1 MPRRYLAVLAV
12 ALMSTAASLPL
23 STARAQS
30 AGDGGRTWSVTL
42 DVPGDQTDEQK
53 IISLN
58 KRIMEMQS
66 RGETGPALG
75 DLYNDLGVL
84 HAERQEWAPARD
96 AFIRAV
102 QAKPFDP
109 DFHRNLGKVFEQLQ
123 DYDLAIG
130 EYTQYLESGGAAALD
145 AYRSLGRVLDLVG
158 DVPGARA
165 AYRDGLAAMGRT
177 PSAEVCRL
185 ALALAGLEDR
195 QGDGEAERTV
205 LENWQ
210 PMARAWRDKAEAEGL
225 TDGVTEAESIE
236 HNLLVIYLE
245 DGQLMEDSGLA
256 AEAVELYRKA
266 LELAPDRDELLPRIV
281 GAQLAAGSA
290 FDAKVTA
297 RLFRQDYPDKAGA
310 WLASGK
316 VYEAE
321 GQTREALE
329 VYTTAYELAPDTP
342 GLRLKVGNLHLELGE
357 GEQAR
362 SYLEEAIEAP
372 DTPTEVVFNY
382 AISLMRD
389 KKYAAAVSPLRRVTA
404 ERPDFPG
411 GWQALAQCY
420 AALRQYGQAMP
431 AYEKVLELKP
441 DAATAYNL
449 GVVAGKAKDWDAAVD
464 AYDRA
469 LALDPAK
476 LEAEYN
482 RANALKSA
490 GRLEEAADAFA
501 AYRER
506 DGDNYN
512 AGINHGVTL
521 AKLGRLEEAAEVYN
535 VLLEQK
541 ETPQVWNNLGLVYQ
555 EMGDKKRAQSCFR
568 EAKKLEGGS

>member
-1 MPRRYLAVLAV
+1 MLRRYPVALAV
-12 ALMSTAASLPL
+12 ALMSTAVLLPL
-23 STARAQS
+23 SASFAQS
-30 AGDGGRTWSVTL
+30 GDGGGRNWSVTL

-53 IISLN
+53 IASLN
-58 KRIMEMQS
+58 KRIMEMQG

-145 AYRSLGRVLDLVG
+145 AYRALGRVNELVG
-158 DVPGARA
+158 DIPAARA
-165 AYRDGLAAMGRT
+165 AYQDGLAALGRA
-177 PSAEVCRL
+177 PSAETCRL
-185 ALALAGLEDR
+185 ALALAGLEDQ
-195 QGDGEAERTV
+195 QGDSQAKRTV

-225 TDGVTEAESIE
+225 TDGVSEAESIE

-245 DGQLMEDSGLA
+245 DGQIMEDSGLA
-256 AEAVELYRKA
+256 AEAVDLYRKA

-281 GAQLAAGSA
+281 GAQLASGDA
-290 FDAKVTA
+290 FGAKVSA
-297 RLFRQDYPDKAGA
+297 RLFRQDYPDKSGA

-316 VYEAE
+316 AYEAE

-329 VYTTAYELAPDTP
+329 AYTKAYELAPDTP
-342 GLRLKVGNLHLELGE
+342 GLRLKVGNLYLVLGE

-420 AALRQYGQAMP
+420 GALRQYGQAVP
-431 AYEKVLELKP
+431 AYRKAMELKP
-441 DAATAYNL
+441 DAVTAYNL
-449 GVVAGKAKDWDAAVD
+449 GVVAGKAGDWDTAVA
-464 AYDRA
+464 AYDQA
-469 LALDPAK
+469 LELDPAK

-506 DGDNYN
+506 DSGNYK

-535 VLLEQK
+535 LLLEQK
-541 ETPQVWNNLGLVYQ
+541 ETPEVWNNLGLVYQ
-555 EMGDKKRAQSCFR
+555 EMGDKKRAQQCFR
-568 EAKKLEGGS
+568 EAKKVEGGS